1 MNALQEKKQLRQ
13 QRKAEKARQK
23 EERYYLASQWT
34 LMARKLSQHKLA
46 RVSLVILGIFYFVA
60 LFGDFFAPYSLTAY
74 DPSYKDVGPTKI
86 HLYHEGK
93 YIGPFVYKLTM
104 QRDPETYKKIFT
116 EDTSEPCRI
125 QFFVQG
131 EEYNFLGLFKTLP
144 APFGAENDAKVMLFG
159 STPWAGHVQPYY
171 SWQSNF
177 IDNSLCRHFYQF
189 YSGSAHR
196 LGLRLFRRQTWMR
209 SCSGSLRC

>member
-131 EEYNFLGLFKTLP
+131 EEYNFLGLFKTGLHL
-144 APFGAENDAKVMLFG
+144 FGAENDAKVMLFG
-159 STPWAGHVQPYY
+159 SDSMGRDMF
-171 SWQSNF
+171 SR
-177 IDNSLCRHFYQF
+177 II
-189 YSGSAHR
+189 
-196 LGLRLFRRQTWMR
+196 LGVKFH
-209 SCSGSLRC
+209 